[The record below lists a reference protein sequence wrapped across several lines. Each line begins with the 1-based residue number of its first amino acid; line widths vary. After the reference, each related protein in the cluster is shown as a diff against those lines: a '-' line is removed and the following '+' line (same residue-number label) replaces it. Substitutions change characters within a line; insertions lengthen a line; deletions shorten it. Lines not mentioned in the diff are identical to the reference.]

1 MTANTRLLVAFVCAI
16 AAGGVV
22 LTIGQA
28 LTPQR
33 PRQQAGRRFPI
44 DTTWLTAAVI
54 VFVVVL
60 AITRWPIAAIGAGA
74 LVAGWPA
81 LFPSDAIG
89 QRQRLEGI
97 AKWLEDLRDLQHGS
111 NLDLIETLD
120 QASIRAP
127 KTIATELA
135 AFSSRTGH
143 HTPLGDA
150 LIQLPDDLDHPVAV
164 SAIVDMLL
172 ATGDA
177 SGSSLHTTFSMLAD
191 TARDEL
197 VARDRIDRMRLNFQ
211 RSMRRMLVILA
222 ALIGYMFIVTGE
234 TLDPYSQPLGQIW
247 LVIPVALWGLSL
259 LWLRRLS
266 RYERVGRYISRTA
279 ITEATAP

>member
-1 MTANTRLLVAFVCAI
+1 MI
-16 AAGGVV
+16 A
-22 LTIGQA
+22 
-28 LTPQR
+28 
-33 PRQQAGRRFPI
+33 
-44 DTTWLTAAVI
+44 
-54 VFVVVL
+54 FVVVL

-150 LIQLPDDLDHPVAV
+150 LIELADDLDHPVAD
-164 SAIVDMLL
+164 SAIAAMLF

>member
-1 MTANTRLLVAFVCAI
+1 MTATTRLLVAVACAV

-22 LTIGQA
+22 LAIGQA
-28 LTPQR
+28 FTPPRPHR
-33 PRQQAGRRFPI
+33 PRRRRVPV

-54 VFVVVL
+54 AFVVVL
-60 AITRWPIAAIGAGA
+60 AVTRWPIAAVGVGA

-81 LFPSDAIG
+81 LFPSDAVA

-120 QASIRAP
+120 QASSRAP
-127 KTIATELA
+127 TTIATELA

-143 HTPLGDA
+143 HTPLGEA
-150 LIQLPDDLDHPVAV
+150 LIELADDLDHPVADA
-164 SAIVDMLL
+164 AIAAMLF

-177 SGSSLHTTFSMLAD
+177 SGSSLHTTFAMLAD

-222 ALIGYMFIVTGE
+222 GLIGYMFVVTGD
-234 TLDPYSQPLGQIW
+234 TLDPYSKPLGQIW

-259 LWLRRLS
+259 MWLRRLS

-279 ITEATAP
+279 ITEATAS

>member
-1 MTANTRLLVAFVCAI
+1 MTANTSALFAFTCAV

-22 LTIGQA
+22 LAIGEA
-28 LTPQR
+28 FSPPR
-33 PRQQAGRRFPI
+33 PKRPTRRRAPI
-44 DTTWLTAAVI
+44 DTRWFTAAVI
-54 VFVVVL
+54 AFIVTL
-60 AITRWPIAAIGAGA
+60 AITRWPIAAIGASA
-74 LVAGWPA
+74 LVAGWPT
-81 LFPSDAIG
+81 LFPSDATQ

-97 AKWLEDLRDLQHGS
+97 AKWLEDLRDLQQGS

-143 HTPLGDA
+143 HTPLGEA
-150 LIQLPDDLDHPVAV
+150 LIGLADDLDHPVAD
-164 SAIVDMLL
+164 SAIAAMLF
-172 ATGDA
+172 ASGDA
-177 SGSSLHTTFSMLAD
+177 SGSSLHTTFAMLAD

-222 ALIGYMFIVTGE
+222 ALIGYMFVVTGE
-234 TLDPYSQPLGQIW
+234 TLDPYSKPLGQMW
-247 LVIPVALWGLSL
+247 LVIPICLWGLSL

-279 ITEATAP
+279 ISEATAP

>member
-1 MTANTRLLVAFVCAI
+1 MTASTRLLVALACAV

-22 LTIGQA
+22 LMIGQA
-28 LTPQR
+28 FTPQR
-33 PRQQAGRRFPI
+33 PHRQARRRFPI

-150 LIQLPDDLDHPVAV
+150 LIELADDLDHPVAD
-164 SAIVDMLL
+164 SAIAAMLF

>member
-1 MTANTRLLVAFVCAI
+1 MTASTRLLVAFVCAI

-22 LTIGQA
+22 LAIGQA
-28 LTPQR
+28 FTPQR
-33 PRQQAGRRFPI
+33 PRRQARRRIGI
-44 DTTWLTAAVI
+44 DTTWVTAAAITFVI
-54 VFVVVL
+54 VL

-127 KTIATELA
+127 KTIAAELA

-150 LIQLPDDLDHPVAV
+150 LIELADDLDHPVAD
-164 SAIVDMLL
+164 SAIAAMLF